1 MNLIVPIL
9 ITLLL
14 LICAGQILPNFVRA
28 EERLEI
34 SSGTPFIDSNGKL
47 NVIGVVTN
55 LGTTSEQVTVGLDV
69 QKKLDSSKTTLQ
81 DTTFSEIIYPGKES
95 PFKFKIDADYDVLG
109 KPYLLRT
116 DITNEPYYN
125 IILQSYSNFP
135 VGENRELIGTLKNNG
150 SVVVHN
156 ISVYASVHDKN
167 GTQIDSIESNIIPV
181 LKPGEVKPFSAK
193 PDNTIVKEAN
203 YFSCA
208 GFDPDAPINT
218 LDLGNGKFLPYGLES
233 VAKISNFGYDNSTD
247 SISFN
252 ADHYNP
258 SGGNVT
264 LSVPQLDN
272 NQVITVFLD
281 NLVMTDPQIS
291 KNGKTITTDIFIPPN
306 EHSVRIS
313 GILNQS

>member
-1 MNLIVPIL
+1 
-9 ITLLL
+9 
-14 LICAGQILPNFVRA
+14 
-28 EERLEI
+28 
-34 SSGTPFIDSNGKL
+34 L

-264 LSVPQLDN
+264 LSIPQLDN

>member
-1 MNLIVPIL
+1 MYIALIH
-9 ITLLL
+9 
-14 LICAGQILPNFVRA
+14 PNFAKA

-34 SSGTPFIDSNGKL
+34 SSGTPFVDSNGKL
-47 NVIGVVTN
+47 NIIGVVTN

-69 QKKLDSSKTTLQ
+69 QKNIGDSKTILQ
-81 DTTFSEIIYPGKES
+81 DTTFSKIIYPGKES
-95 PFKFKIDADYDVLG
+95 PFKFKIDTDYDILG

-116 DITNEPYYN
+116 DNTNEPYYN
-125 IILQSYSNFP
+125 IILQRYSNFP

-150 SVVVHN
+150 SVIVHN
-156 ISVYASVHDKN
+156 ISVYASVHDSN
-167 GTQIDSIESNIIPV
+167 GTQIDSIQSNIIPI

-193 PDNTIVKEAN
+193 PDITIVKEAN

-233 VAKISNFGYDNSTD
+233 VAKISDFSYDNTTD

-258 SGGNVT
+258 SGGIVT
-264 LSVPQLDN
+264 FSIPQLDS
-272 NQVITVFLD
+272 NQVITIFLD
-281 NLVMTDPQIS
+281 DLGVTDPQIN
-291 KNGKTITTDIFIPPN
+291 KNGKTITTNIFVPPN
-306 EHSVRIS
+306 EHSVRIN

>member
-1 MNLIVPIL
+1 
-9 ITLLL
+9 

-264 LSVPQLDN
+264 LSIPQLDN

>member
-1 MNLIVPIL
+1 MNQVIPIL
-9 ITLLL
+9 LTLLL
-14 LICAGQILPNFVRA
+14 IMYIGQIFHNFVKA

-34 SSGTPFIDSNGKL
+34 SSGTPFVDSKGKL

-69 QKKLDSSKTTLQ
+69 QKNIDDSKTTLQ
-81 DTTFSEIIYPGKES
+81 DTTFSKIIYPGKES
-95 PFKFKIDADYDVLG
+95 PFKFKIDTDYDILG

-116 DITNEPYYN
+116 DSTNEPYYN

-150 SVVVHN
+150 SVMVHN
-156 ISVYASVHDKN
+156 ISVYASVHDRN
-167 GTQIDSIESNIIPV
+167 GTQIDSIESNIIPE

-233 VAKISNFGYDNSTD
+233 VAKISNFSYDNSTD
-247 SISFN
+247 SLSFN

-258 SGGNVT
+258 SGGIVT

-272 NQVITVFLD
+272 NQVIAIFLD
-281 NLVMTDPQIS
+281 NLGVTDPQIS
-291 KNGKTITTDIFIPPN
+291 KNGKTITTNIFIPPN
-306 EHSVRIS
+306 EHFVRIS